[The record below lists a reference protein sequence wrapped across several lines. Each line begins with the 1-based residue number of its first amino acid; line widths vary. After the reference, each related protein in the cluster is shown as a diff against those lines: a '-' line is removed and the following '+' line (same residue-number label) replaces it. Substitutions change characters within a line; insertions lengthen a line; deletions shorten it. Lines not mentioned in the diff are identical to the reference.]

1 MIYDPIDDF
10 TKSIEVCYE
19 ELRKQPRETW
29 PAVLGKRMY
38 YTITDLDL
46 DRDGKK
52 GVVVRAELETLADF
66 NELLK
71 KLLDKRDSVFPYPQ
85 KGELK

>member
-1 MIYDPIDDF
+1 MTYDPIDDF

-52 GVVVRAELETLADF
+52 GVVVRAELETLGDF
-66 NELLK
+66 NELID
-71 KLLDKRDSVFPYPQ
+71 KLFKYRDKRYPQ
-85 KGELK
+85 KGEPK